1 MNSITRGV
9 GSDAAESVSYL
20 LFIPLFSAAS
30 RNESLTEE
38 MDAALPRVIG
48 HSVVVDRWIRQNGK
62 WYLRQRIYQQMSI
75 NSTFLPD
82 SRQREEIAQTH
93 TKLE

>member
-1 MNSITRGV
+1 
-9 GSDAAESVSYL
+9 
-20 LFIPLFSAAS
+20 
-30 RNESLTEE
+30 

-62 WYLRQRIYQQMSI
+62 WYWRQRIYQQMSI

-82 SRQREEIAQTH
+82 SRQREEIGQTH